1 MNMTDTLKDSYFAEV
16 FPKGWDIEKI
26 ADCVSQPPESV
37 TQPQP
42 FWNPAFRPVACEN
55 LEEFGAYMGHEIAMQ
70 IRRTKEV
77 GGLFPEGLERGLQ
90 ARLRL

>member
-1 MNMTDTLKDSYFAEV
+1 MNMTDTLKGSYFAEV

-42 FWNPAFRPVACEN
+42 GTPRSSRSPAKTSKNSVRIWATRSPCRSAR
-55 LEEFGAYMGHEIAMQ
+55 Q
-70 IRRTKEV
+70 RR
-77 GGLFPEGLERGLQ
+77 R
-90 ARLRL
+90 AAS